1 MIRAK
6 HTLIAV
12 LILIWG
18 EIPVQAQRQVNSQGA
33 LSCSRIVEM
42 NQDAYGF
49 VWIATENGLNRFDG
63 WKFINYFHDDK
74 NPTSL
79 SGNMVRKLLTDKS
92 GRLWIGT
99 NNGLQYYCPYED
111 NFHSVSFPDNAH
123 PSISDM
129 VETSNGKIWVVTSG
143 YGAFFVDPVTLKA
156 TYQKWITELCHT
168 LFINCIYEDHSHRLW
183 IAYLGNHLA
192 CISPESKTMEVY
204 NLPPAPSP
212 KVYDIEEDKEGRLFI
227 SKNTTTFF
235 IKLPAVHSLYLFPI
249 KDAFP

>member
-111 NFHSVSFPDNAH
+111 NSHSVSFPDNAH

-143 YGAFFVDPVTLKA
+143 YGAFFVDPVT
-156 TYQKWITELCHT
+156 
-168 LFINCIYEDHSHRLW
+168 
-183 IAYLGNHLA
+183 
-192 CISPESKTMEVY
+192 
-204 NLPPAPSP
+204 
-212 KVYDIEEDKEGRLFI
+212 
-227 SKNTTTFF
+227 
-235 IKLPAVHSLYLFPI
+235 
-249 KDAFP
+249 